1 MVIKATVPMQQKQ
14 QSLYNDKINRTSSRK
29 KTYRLLRRAAAVAAA
44 AVAAAAPRAGGI
56 LFSSSHDLN
65 CLITVGGKYSFC
77 IQLPLTVIQGY
88 RVSNTKCCRTR
99 SRSKINTRL

>member
-29 KTYRLLRRAAAVAAA
+29 KTYRLLRRAA